1 MFLDLDSWFVGKV
14 FTTRLPR
21 NASMKTLKKKKEKK
35 MHGENQCYPLSQVV
49 NKPTHTRSI
58 LAIQQ

>member
-35 MHGENQCYPLSQVV
+35 NAWRKPVLS
-49 NKPTHTRSI
+49 TLTGG
-58 LAIQQ
+58 